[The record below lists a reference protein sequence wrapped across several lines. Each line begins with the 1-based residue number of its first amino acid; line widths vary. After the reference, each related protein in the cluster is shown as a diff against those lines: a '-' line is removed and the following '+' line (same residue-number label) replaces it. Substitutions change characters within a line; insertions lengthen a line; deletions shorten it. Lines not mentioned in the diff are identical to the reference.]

1 MNSKWKAVVQFIITV
16 LTALLAAYGGSAA
29 AHALL

>member
-1 MNSKWKAVVQFIITV
+1 MNNKWKAVVQFVITV

-29 AHALL
+29 AQSVL